1 MTIYEPEHNNVY
13 AFIQA
18 RCNSRRLPG
27 KVMKPLLGKKLL
39 SWVVE
44 RALMIHPDVQ
54 VVVITGDI
62 KENIPIINWCH
73 DNDIECF
80 LGSEDNVLNRY
91 NAAATTFGA
100 DTVIRLTAD
109 NPLFDYVGAHT
120 LLAVHLLDKAE
131 YCSNKT
137 EIGSKLPVGI
147 GVEIFSTDTLMRLD
161 GMSLSKS
168 HREHV
173 SDYILEHPDQ
183 FHQCF
188 WLSIP
193 QDFSKYR
200 FTIDTKADFD
210 RIRRWMTTIFP
221 EKVHEPD
228 YWKGIV
234 ENCQRTDK

>member
-1 MTIYEPEHNNVY
+1 MTIYASEHNNVY

-18 RCNSRRLPG
+18 RCNSKRLPG

-62 KENIPIINWCH
+62 KENIPIIDWCDH
-73 DNDIECF
+73 NEIECF
-80 LGSEDNVLNRY
+80 LGSEDNVLNRF
-91 NAAATTFGA
+91 NEAASTFNA

-109 NPLFDYVGAHT
+109 NPLFDYVGAQT
-120 LLAVHLLDKAE
+120 LLAVHLLEKAE

-137 EIGSKLPVGI
+137 EAGSKLPVGI
-147 GVEIFSTDTLMRLD
+147 GVEIFSTDILMRLD
-161 GMSLSKS
+161 CMPLSKS

-173 SDYILEHPDQ
+173 SDFILEHPDQ
-183 FHQCF
+183 FHRCF

-193 QDFSKYR
+193 QDFSEYR

-210 RIRRWMTTIFP
+210 RIQRWVTTILP

-228 YWKGIV
+228 YWV
-234 ENCQRTDK
+234 EIIKNSQQTVK

>member
-1 MTIYEPEHNNVY
+1 MTVFKVEDNNIY

-27 KVMKPLLGKKLL
+27 KVMKSLLGKKLL

-44 RALMIHPDVQ
+44 RASLIHPDVR

-62 KENIPIINWCH
+62 KENIPIINWCR
-73 DNDIECF
+73 DNKVECF

-91 NAAATTFGA
+91 KAAAVTFGA
-100 DTVIRLTAD
+100 NTVIRLTAD

-120 LLAVHLLDKAE
+120 LLAVHLLEKAE

-137 EIGSKLPVGI
+137 EVGSRLPVGI
-147 GVEIFSTDTLMRLD
+147 GVEIFSADILMRLD
-161 GMSLSKS
+161 GMSLSES

-173 SDYILEHPDQ
+173 SDYILEHPAQ
-183 FHQCF
+183 FHRCF
-188 WLSIP
+188 WVSVS

-200 FTIDTKADFD
+200 FTIDTKVDFD
-210 RIRRWMTTIFP
+210 RLRSRMTAIFP
-221 EKVHEPD
+221 EKVDEPD
-228 YWKGIV
+228 YWIRVV
-234 ENCQRTDK
+234 ESCQQTEQ